1 MHVSAARI
9 CSLALVAILTTVPG
23 GAQEIPEPNPAF
35 PKPLNATM
43 ARLETKTRTPGYP
56 SAERMRG
63 QEGWVVLSFVV
74 SPDGQVVDPIVEE
87 SSGQSGFEHAALKH
101 AARMRYT
108 PATIDGK
115 PVEQC
120 ATQMRYTFMISSTQR
135 GARSSFRPK
144 FLEVRSLIDAGDRA
158 AAETRLDELMKSGTW
173 NLYEASRL
181 HLLKYELCEATDDVE
196 CMLANLKRAAGWDG
210 TNLEPKLYQEVLQAT
225 AGLEI
230 QSELYADSLATI
242 ARRNKLNPPLTPE
255 HPLTTAAAEIRNAID
270 GQDNLAFT
278 GKVGYRSG
286 CEVGAPNWRH
296 QLLRREFS
304 VIPQEGKV
312 DKVEIRCDWRRT
324 TDVISDEKAWKVPA
338 SWGNCQ
344 VFVFGDPGATVKLV
358 EYPLVARESGTSPP
372 SATAD

>member
-1 MHVSAARI
+1 MHVAAARV
-9 CSLALVAILTTVPG
+9 CSLALVALLATGPG
-23 GAQEIPEPNPAF
+23 GAQEIPEPNPTF

-43 ARLETKTRTPGYP
+43 AKMEKTRPPEYP
-56 SAERMRG
+56 PSERALG

-74 SPDGQVVDPIVEE
+74 SPDGKVVDPIVEE
-87 SSGQSGFEHAALKH
+87 SSGQSGFERAALKH
-101 AARMRYT
+101 AARQRYT
-108 PATIDGK
+108 PATVDGK

-120 ATQMRYTFMISSTQR
+120 ATQVRYNFMIPGMPR
-135 GARSSFRPK
+135 GARHSFGPNFR
-144 FLEVRSLIDAGDRA
+144 EVRSLMDAGDKA
-158 AAETRLDELMKSGTW
+158 AAETRLDELMKAGTW

-181 HLLKYELCEATDDVE
+181 HLLRYELCKASDDVD
-196 CMLANLKRAAGWDG
+196 CMLENLKRAAGGNG
-210 TNLEPKLYQEVLQAT
+210 TSLEANLYREVLQAT

-230 QSELYADSLATI
+230 QSELYADALATI
-242 ARRNKLNPPLTPE
+242 AKRNQLDPPLAPE
-255 HPLTTAAAEIRNAID
+255 HPLTTAAADIRKSID
-270 GQDNLAFT
+270 GDGNLVFA

-304 VIPQEGKV
+304 VIPNDGKV

-344 VFVFGDPGATVKLV
+344 VFVFGDPGATLKLV

-372 SATAD
+372 SAAAD